1 MEERKFVGVRKSE
14 FAMKEF
20 IKRSFGKGK
29 ISNVRVEY
37 TPVGESIIVSTHRP
51 GLVIGK
57 RGERIAELTEILK
70 KRFKMENPH
79 VDIDE
84 IMEPDFDAQLVA
96 DEIAMSLERFGA
108 GRYKAVGYKMLER
121 IKRAGALGAEIRIA
135 GKIPS
140 DRARSARFAFGFLKK
155 TGNDS
160 KIVNYAEAT
169 AKDKKGVV
177 GIKVSILPKDA
188 KVHDKFKV
196 DEEMINAIKK
206 NAAFEEEVVEDEL
219 LALDKSKHKKTRG
232 ESELKPKKKVRKK
245 AVKKVKEKVKVVE
258 VKEEKQD
265 GKEE

>member
-84 IMEPDFDAQLVA
+84 ITQPDFDAQLVA

-121 IKRAGALGAEIRIA
+121 IKRAGALGAEIRIS

-155 TGNDS
+155 TGDSS
-160 KIVNYAEAT
+160 KIVNYAEST
-169 AKDKKGVV
+169 AQDKKGVV

-188 KVHDKFKV
+188 DVHDKFSV
-196 DEEMINAIKK
+196 DEDMINEIKS
-206 NAAFEEEVVEDEL
+206 NAAFDEEEV
-219 LALDKSKHKKTRG
+219 G
-232 ESELKPKKKVRKK
+232 EKPKKKTRKRV
-245 AVKKVKEKVKVVE
+245 VKKKVE
-258 VKEEKQD
+258 KEEKVEKIKEEEVN

>member
-1 MEERKFVGVRKSE
+1 MEERKFVEVRKNE

-20 IKRSFGKGK
+20 IKKSFGMGK
-29 ISNVRVEY
+29 ISNVRIEY

-57 RGERIAELTEILK
+57 RGERIAELTEVLK
-70 KRFKMENPH
+70 KKFKMENPH

-84 IMEPDFDAQLVA
+84 ITQPDFDAQIVA

-121 IKRAGALGAEIRIA
+121 IKRAGALGAEIRIS

-160 KIVNYAEAT
+160 KVVARAEAV
-169 AKDKKGVV
+169 AHDKKGVV
-177 GIKVSILPKDA
+177 GIKVSILAKDA
-188 KVHDKFKV
+188 KVHDKFEV
-196 DEEMINAIKK
+196 DEEMIKAVKN
-206 NAAFEEEVVEDEL
+206 NAAFEDEVIEEKV
-219 LALDKSKHKKTRG
+219 
-232 ESELKPKKKVRKK
+232 KKVRKK
-245 AVKKVKEKVKVVE
+245 SV

-265 GKEE
+265 AKEK